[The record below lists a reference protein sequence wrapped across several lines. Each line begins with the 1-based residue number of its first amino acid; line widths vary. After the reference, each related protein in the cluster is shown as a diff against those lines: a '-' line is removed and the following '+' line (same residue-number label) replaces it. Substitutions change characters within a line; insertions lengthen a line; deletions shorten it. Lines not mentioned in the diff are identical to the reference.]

1 MKKIFTYSAIS
12 FFSLVVLLSCSK
24 NVKESLAEPASLN
37 PDKVINAKV
46 APGETYVLNIANT
59 GGVNIYKQASYY
71 SLSQTGTNEN
81 GILIYQY
88 IPAKG
93 FTGADKVLLLHSSET
108 NVSANYNG
116 CNYNSNDMSSRT
128 TLIAVNLTVQ

>member
-1 MKKIFTYSAIS
+1 MKKVFTYSAIS

-24 NVKESLAEPASLN
+24 NAKESLAEPASLN
-37 PDKVINAKV
+37 PDRVINAYV

-59 GGVNIYKQASYY
+59 GGVSVYKQASYF

-81 GILIYQY
+81 GALIYQY
-88 IPAKG
+88 ISAKG

-108 NVSANYNG
+108 NLSTSNNG
-116 CNYNSNDMSSRT
+116 CNYNNNEMSSRT